1 MARVLVTGSTGY
13 VGRNL
18 LNKCVETL
26 PSVRFVGLTRSMRKA
41 DSLGIEHVR
50 FVTGDINRPETMS
63 SAFEDVQIVIHLAA
77 EINPRDRDAFF
88 RTNVVGTRNVVAL
101 SRKARVQKFLLLSS
115 FDVIHSPS
123 TRYSE
128 SKRQAEEIVMNSGL
142 DYFILR
148 PTAIYGGEGMTP
160 VAQLENFV
168 KYSPFVPVVGNGKQ
182 KIQPLHV
189 DDLIGIIFQA
199 LSTPRINDVY
209 EIGGPER
216 FSHVGLIHE
225 IKRILGKSGP
235 SVPVPIP
242 LSLVKLVL
250 TPFSFNDRVKNFTER
265 IHSLS
270 QDKVASNDRLLRD
283 FEVKFTELSDGLM
296 KTKLRKFPTV
306 PGAE

>member
-1 MARVLVTGSTGY
+1 MAAILVTGSTGY

-18 LNKCVETL
+18 LNKCVEAL

-88 RTNVVGTRNVVAL
+88 RTNVVGTQNVVAL
-101 SRKARVQKFLLLSS
+101 SQKARVRRFLLLSS
-115 FDVIHSPS
+115 FDVSHSPS

-128 SKRQAEEIVMNSGL
+128 SKRQAEEVVMHSGL

-148 PTAIYGGEGMTP
+148 PTVIYGGEGTTP
-160 VAQLENFV
+160 VTQLESLV
-168 KYSPFVPVVGNGKQ
+168 MHSPFVPVVGTGKQ

-199 LSTPRINDVY
+199 LSAPYSNAVY

-216 FSHVGLIHE
+216 FTHIGLIRE
-225 IKRILGKSGP
+225 IKRLLGKSGP
-235 SVPVPIP
+235 SLPVPIP
-242 LSLVKLVL
+242 PLLVKLML
-250 TPFSFNDRVKNFTER
+250 TPFSSNGRVKNFMER
-265 IHSLS
+265 IYALS

-283 FEVKFTELSDGLM
+283 FEIKFTRFSDGLM
-296 KTKLRKFPTV
+296 ETGLRKFSRV
-306 PGAE
+306 PGAA